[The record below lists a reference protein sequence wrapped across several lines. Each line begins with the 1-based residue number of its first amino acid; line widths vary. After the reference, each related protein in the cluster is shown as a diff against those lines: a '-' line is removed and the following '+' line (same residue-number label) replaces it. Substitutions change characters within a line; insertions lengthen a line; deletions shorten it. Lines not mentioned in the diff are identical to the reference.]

1 MRRLIFALLAA
12 SALVVSG
19 AEAVRPAGDA
29 SARKTV
35 LLLGDSIRL
44 GYCRH
49 VREMMKGTADVYFP
63 ENENGMFA
71 YYTLRRI
78 WDWTKL
84 VPDPQSVDVIHFNNG
99 LWDLGQR
106 DGRECLTPIDVYAS
120 TMSRIA
126 DELRHFFPRAKLV
139 FATTTPINERV
150 FNEQHLKGNA
160 EVARYNAAALKA
172 LGSKIDAVDDLN
184 RFVRENGLAAHQV
197 DIVHYDE
204 AGYRLLAGEVVRV
217 VSALLK

>member
-1 MRRLIFALLAA
+1 MKITLLALFT
-12 SALVVSG
+12 SLMLVSG
-19 AEAVRPAGDA
+19 AHEAGSPSTAGLT
-29 SARKTV
+29 RKTV

-49 VREMMKGTADVYFP
+49 VREMMRGTADVYFP

-84 VPDPQSVDVIHFNNG
+84 VPDPKKVDVIHFNNG

-106 DGRECLTPIDVYAS
+106 DGRECLTPIDVYAA

-126 DELRHFFPRAKLV
+126 DELKHFFPHAKLI

-160 EVARYNAAALKA
+160 EVSRYNAAALKE
-172 LGSKIDAVDDLN
+172 LGAKIEAVDDLN

-204 AGYRLLAGEVVRV
+204 DGYRLLAGEVVRV
-217 VSALLK
+217 IGLLLE